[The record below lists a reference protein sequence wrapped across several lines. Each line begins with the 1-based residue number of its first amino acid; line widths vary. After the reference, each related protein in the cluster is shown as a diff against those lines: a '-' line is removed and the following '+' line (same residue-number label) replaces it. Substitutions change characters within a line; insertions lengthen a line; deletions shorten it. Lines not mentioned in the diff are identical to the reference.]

1 MNETSGIKATSR
13 LSLERIEAAS
23 ASIDP
28 AFLNTPQFISG
39 QLSDHVG
46 TQVILKVE
54 TVYPVRSLRGRGAD
68 FFVAGLGANIPQLVC
83 ASAGN
88 FGQAIAY
95 SAKKRGLRTMVF
107 AAQNA
112 SPLKIQQMRSL
123 GVDLRLGGRDFDEA
137 KEFAQAFVQQ
147 RGGLFIEDGREPA
160 FAEGAGT
167 IGSELCRW
175 PGGVNCVIAPLGNG
189 SLLAGIGRWIKAKSP
204 KTRVIG
210 VCVVGAPAMELSLR
224 EGRLVST
231 KEVAT
236 IADGIAV
243 RVPVPEALAD
253 LKPVVDQVL
262 LVDDEALIQAM
273 QLLFVHHGIVAEP
286 AGVVGLAAVLAHKHR
301 FLNMTVATP
310 ICGGNLSPDRIRRWL
325 VPAINL

>member
-1 MNETSGIKATSR
+1 MNEIQGTQATSR
-13 LSLERIEAAS
+13 LSLERIEKAS
-23 ASIDP
+23 SFIDP
-28 AFLNTPQFISG
+28 AFLNSPQFISAP
-39 QLSDHVG
+39 LSEHCG
-46 TQVILKVE
+46 TKVVLKVE
-54 TVYPVRSLRGRGAD
+54 TINPVRSFKGRGAEL
-68 FFVAGLGANIPQLVC
+68 FVSGLGANTPQLVC

-95 SAKKRGLRTMVF
+95 SARKKNLRTMVF

-112 SPLKIQQMRSL
+112 NPLKIQQMRDL
-123 GVDLRLGGRDFDEA
+123 GVETRLGGRDFDEA

-147 RGGLFIEDGREPA
+147 RGGLFIEDGKEAA

-167 IGSELCRW
+167 IATELCRF
-175 PGGVNCVIAPLGNG
+175 PGGLNCILAPLGNG
-189 SLLAGIGRWIKAKSP
+189 GLLAGIGRWVKAKSP

-224 EGRLVST
+224 EGRVVTT

-243 RVPVPEALAD
+243 RVPVPEALND
-253 LKPVVDQVL
+253 LRPVVDQVL

-273 QLLFVHHGIVAEP
+273 QLLFVYHGIVAEP
-286 AGVVGLAAVLAHKHR
+286 AGVVGLAAILAHKHR
-301 FLNMTVATP
+301 FLNMTISTP